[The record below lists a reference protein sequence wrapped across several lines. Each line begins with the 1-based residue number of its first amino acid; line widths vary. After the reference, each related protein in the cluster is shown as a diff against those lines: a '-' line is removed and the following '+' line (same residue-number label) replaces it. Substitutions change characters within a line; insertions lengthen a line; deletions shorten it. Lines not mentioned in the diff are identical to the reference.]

1 MNLYNSYVENVKKS
15 KQVALGLLEDNKDI
29 YDSITEESRG
39 ISRIRLRDSPSD
51 FELAGPST
59 SRDKPKRPTEFV
71 KYGKITFDTKAI
83 LHHYPQSQNKNVDKE
98 KVATKKSDLNLP
110 VDEIRLDN
118 NNDVKSENKETKV
131 TVTENRVNSNNNE
144 INQLPEQAKANCVV
158 KSDNTV
164 QVLKNPKKFTEE
176 KLV

>member
-1 MNLYNSYVENVKKS
+1 MNLYNSYVENIKKS

-39 ISRIRLRDSPSD
+39 ISRIRLRDSPVESD
-51 FELAGPST
+51 FDLAGPST
-59 SRDKPKRPTEFV
+59 SRDKPRRPTEFV

-83 LHHYPQSQNKNVDKE
+83 LHHYPQSQNKSVDKD
-98 KVATKKSDLNLP
+98 KIATKKSDLNLP
-110 VDEIRLDN
+110 VEEIRLDN
-118 NNDVKSENKETKV
+118 NNDVKSQNKETKV
-131 TVTENRVNSNNNE
+131 TVNEDRVNSNNNE
-144 INQLPEQAKANCVV
+144 IPEQEKINCVV

-164 QVLKNPKKFTEE
+164 EVLKNPIKFTEE